1 MTTVVKNRVA
11 EKKRKLLDQL
21 QVSLFF
27 FFFPSYKYMD
37 VRQIS
42 RRS

>member
-27 FFFPSYKYMD
+27 FFFQ
-37 VRQIS
+37 VIS
-42 RRS
+42 I